1 MLDLRL
7 MAIFLVGGAPMGHLL
22 APLNFKEMA
31 SLEAAISQLVPH
43 AGFHV
48 LGGTI
53 AYILFRAFRRLQRR
67 AQEKR
72 EDRVVNG

>member
-22 APLNFKEMA
+22 APLNFKAMA
-31 SLEAAISQLVPH
+31 SFQAAISQLVPH
-43 AGFHV
+43 AGFHI

-53 AYILFRAFRRLQRR
+53 AYILFTAFKRLQRR

-72 EDRVVNG
+72 EGRVVHG